1 MESGETQDQMGWGL
15 DVALSERP
23 VGVNEGEPP
32 VLRPCGTLR
41 PGVLPGFTHW
51 RRLALVIGL
60 LVVSN

>member
-32 VLRPCGTLR
+32 VLRPCGTL
-41 PGVLPGFTHW
+41 GFS
-51 RRLALVIGL
+51 LGL
-60 LVVSN
+60 LIGEDWLW